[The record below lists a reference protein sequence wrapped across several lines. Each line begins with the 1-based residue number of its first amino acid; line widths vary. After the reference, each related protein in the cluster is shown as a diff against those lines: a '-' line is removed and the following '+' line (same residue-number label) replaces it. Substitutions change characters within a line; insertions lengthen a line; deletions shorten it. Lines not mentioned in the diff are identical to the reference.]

1 MPGLKLGTLTVHLRA
16 EGRQYFETM
25 GRATRAL
32 QSASAHMSRLASTL
46 WFRVTLP
53 IAGVGIAAAK
63 SFATFDDAMTQSL
76 SIMENVS
83 KGMERDMRDLALSL
97 SQQTGRAAAESA
109 RSYYYL
115 ASAGLDAKQSIEAL
129 PVVTKFA
136 TAGMFDMADA
146 TWLLAGSQGAL
157 GMRFKDSRQNMAAML
172 QISDE
177 LIKANTLANATT
189 RQFAEALG
197 TQAGAAMKAFNI
209 PLEEGLGVLAAYADQ
224 MIVGADAGVMF
235 SRMIRLMTRG
245 FDRQRDAWRKYG
257 LDIYRSNGELRSMVE
272 IIRDLTEVLGNLS
285 TEQRTAMLWQLGF
298 EARSQQALLPL
309 LKRADA
315 LERYTKALKESGG
328 YTQRVYEKQLR
339 SFGVQ
344 MRIVWQNI
352 KNAGIAIGEVLAPGL
367 RSLGGRI
374 KEITTWFKGLDES
387 SQLFAVRMAA
397 IVAAAGPI
405 MKGLLALKGAI
416 FALASPFFAAIA
428 VVYLFRIVWK
438 ENIFEIK
445 DYWFSF
451 VDDIKEYWG
460 KGWDWI
466 VARAKKAFK
475 ALGIEIPKE
484 RTAGEWVTQ
493 ILSWVAKPALW
504 AHKTML
510 RSIPAMSAALGG
522 KTDFSKS
529 LWGNTKDAAARF
541 MKEWKEWGNIL
552 DNLGSIL
559 KDKVVGTSKDAVTKI
574 KDTAKDIWGAL
585 TSPDVQAEI
594 KAEIEKL
601 LKGMKEDIKSG
612 VESISKMFWGIFGE
626 KPKEPQSWMKT
637 PWGLAKEFGKR
648 IWEEGKKWYK
658 EGMPLP
664 IGKAEEEGTREV
676 GRAGATL
683 AQQLQEA
690 LRTVTGTAYQVFS
703 PSLVG
708 AGAYMGPSPSER
720 IQQEQLREM
729 KKQTKYQQE
738 MSEKMEP
745 IE

>member
-25 GRATRAL
+25 SRATRVL
-32 QSASAHMSRLASTL
+32 QSASANMARLASTM

-76 SIMENVS
+76 AIMGNVS
-83 KGMERDMRDLALSL
+83 KGMERDMRNLALSL
-97 SQQTGRAAAESA
+97 SQQTGRAATESA

-115 ASAGLDAKQSIEAL
+115 ASTGLDAKQSIEAL

-157 GMRFKDSRQNMAAML
+157 GMRFKDSRQNMVAML
-172 QISDE
+172 KISDQ

-285 TEQRTAMLWQLGF
+285 TEQRTAVLWQLGF

-374 KEITTWFKGLDES
+374 KEITTWFKELDKS
-387 SQLFAVRMAA
+387 SQLFVVRIAA
-397 IVAAAGPI
+397 ITAAAAPVMMAISALEKAFKTIKKVVLAIKLPI
-405 MKGLLALKGAI
+405 LAI
-416 FALASPFFAAIA
+416 FAAIYFVRAAWNA
-428 VVYLFRIVWK
+428 
-438 ENIFEIK
+438 NIFGMR
-445 DYWFSF
+445 DYWKGFLTNLKEGWEWFKGATKIILEWLKDAWISAWDKIWEHAQPIIEKMGRSVYGF
-451 VDDIKEYWG
+451 LQKAGKWTKEKGKSVARFFGIEYEVGVFGERFEFYSKVIWEIIKEAYKNAKESWNLG
-460 KGWDWI
+460 KIILSEIGSEVGKSFKEEMKRWMEE
-466 VARAKKAFK
+466 AKKQM
-475 ALGIEIPKE
+475 E
-484 RTAGEWVTQ
+484 
-493 ILSWVAKPALW
+493 S
-504 AHKTML
+504 
-510 RSIPAMSAALGG
+510 
-522 KTDFSKS
+522 D
-529 LWGNTKDAAARF
+529 
-541 MKEWKEWGNIL
+541 
-552 DNLGSIL
+552 L
-559 KDKVVGTSKDAVTKI
+559 KWIT
-574 KDTAKDIWGAL
+574 
-585 TSPDVQAEI
+585 
-594 KAEIEKL
+594 
-601 LKGMKEDIKSG
+601 
-612 VESISKMFWGIFGE
+612 ESISKMFWGIFGE

-648 IWEEGKKWYK
+648 MWEEGKKWYK

-683 AQQLQEA
+683 VQQLQEA
-690 LRTVTGTAYQVFS
+690 LRTVTSPAYQVFR

-708 AGAYMGPSPSER
+708 AGAYMGPAER
-720 IQQEQLREM
+720 IQQEQLNEM
-729 KKQTKYQQE
+729 KKQTRYQQK